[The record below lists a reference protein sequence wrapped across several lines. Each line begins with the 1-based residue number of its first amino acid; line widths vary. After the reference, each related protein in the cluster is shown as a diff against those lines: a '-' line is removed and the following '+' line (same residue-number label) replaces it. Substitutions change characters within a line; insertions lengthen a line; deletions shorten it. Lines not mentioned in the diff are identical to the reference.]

1 MTSRLPALRA
11 GAVIAALERAGFAQV
26 RQKGSHVRLQHPDG
40 RATTVPVHPGE
51 DLDRGLLRLILGQA
65 GLTRADLVRLLQD

>member
-11 GAVIAALERAGFAQV
+11 AALIAALERAGFAQV

-40 RATTVPVHPGE
+40 RATTVPVHRGE